1 MDHVWLMGRKT
12 YSQNCGNTPE
22 TYKSHKKW
30 SQINL
35 SVKTKDPADTY
46 MWWRRRRII
55 KRRGKRGG
63 GGRKTRGRKE
73 KDEGERGRRRRKRPR
88 PPEDKQIQS
97 TKCCVLLCLL
107 TKHYSITTLN
117 VAQAF
122 RLVTRQLTLVWCKLL
137 LTGKF
142 TRWHTFSS
150 LLVLGAPTQP
160 ELLHQKRSS
169 ILSGNKLR
177 HI

>member
-1 MDHVWLMGRKT
+1 MGTKI
-12 YSQNCGNTPE
+12 YSQNSSNTPE
-22 TYKSHKKW
+22 TYKPHKKW

-35 SVKTKDPADTY
+35 SVKTKDPAQTH

-63 GGRKTRGRKE
+63 RRWGRKRKGRRKR
-73 KDEGERGRRRRKRPR
+73 KRGRRWKRPR
-88 PPEDKQIQS
+88 PPQDKQIQS
-97 TKCCVLLCLL
+97 TKCCVPLHLV

-122 RLVTRQLTLVWCKLL
+122 RLLTCQLTLVWCKLL
-137 LTGKF
+137 LTGKL

-150 LLVLGAPTQP
+150 LLVLGAPMQP